1 MGFKPKLEPSSWD
14 PKFEESLLQ
23 KWEKEDIYR
32 FNKRSKLPK
41 FVIDTPPP
49 YPSGK
54 PWHIG
59 LPHSTAR

>member
-1 MGFKPKLEPSSWD
+1 MGFKPKLKPSSWD
-14 PKFEESLLQ
+14 PRFEESLLQ

-41 FVIDTPPP
+41 FVILIHPV
-49 YPSGK
+49 SLG
-54 PWHIG
+54 ISG